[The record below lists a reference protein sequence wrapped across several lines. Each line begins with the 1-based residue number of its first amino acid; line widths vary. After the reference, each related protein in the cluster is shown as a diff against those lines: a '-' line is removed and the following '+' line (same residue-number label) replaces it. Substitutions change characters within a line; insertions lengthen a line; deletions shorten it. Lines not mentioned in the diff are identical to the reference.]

1 MKAVG
6 GVERAS
12 GKGRRS
18 APSSPRSL
26 LCFPQLLRTS
36 LAALTFISTLIVSA
50 QVDRIA
56 TEVELD
62 EVVITAQ
69 KEGFNVEAFIKQVME
84 DTTFHKA
91 FLNTRYHPHRLRS
104 VLKVR
109 AKDEKE
115 TASLYRTGF
124 LHRDGAEVWQQ
135 LDTVHETGKLRNRD
149 STFRYLT
156 AEMYDEVFFPKGRIV
171 ADNTVASRKLE
182 LQRGSK
188 LERYKS
194 ELKKFMFDPG
204 SEIGSVPFIGHKLAL
219 FNEDMAPLY
228 DFRISAGERNGHQC
242 WVFSAAAKP
251 EFRDGRT
258 VIKTMDTW
266 FDHVTNNVI
275 ARQYRIAHSSLI
287 LDFDIRIR
295 VVNSIVDGA
304 LVPTQ
309 VDYDGDWDIPMKKR
323 ELVRFVLEYSG
334 WRIIG

>member
-1 MKAVG
+1 M
-6 GVERAS
+6 RT
-12 GKGRRS
+12 
-18 APSSPRSL
+18 APSLARTRAHVPH
-26 LCFPQLLRTS
+26 LLRT
-36 LAALTFISTLIVSA
+36 AFFGTAFIPAVIAVA

-56 TEVELD
+56 TKVELD

-69 KEGFNVEAFIKQVME
+69 KDGFNVEDFIRRVME

-124 LHRDGAEVWQQ
+124 LHRDGAEVWLQ
-135 LDTVHETGKLRNRD
+135 LDTIHETGKLRHRD

-188 LERYKS
+188 IERYKS

-242 WVFSAAAKP
+242 WIFSAAAKP

-275 ARQYRIAHSSLI
+275 ARTYRIASSSVI
-287 LDFDIRIR
+287 LDFDIKIR
-295 VVNSIVDGA
+295 VENAIIDGA
-304 LVPTQ
+304 LVPTL

-334 WRIIG
+334 WRVVE

>member
-1 MKAVG
+1 M
-6 GVERAS
+6 
-12 GKGRRS
+12 
-18 APSSPRSL
+18 RSL
-26 LCFPQLLRTS
+26 RS
-36 LAALTFISTLIVSA
+36 IVAGWACTMVAVVCA
-50 QVDRIA
+50 QVERIA
-56 TEVELD
+56 TKVELD

-69 KEGFNVEAFIKQVME
+69 QDGFNVEAFIRQVME

-115 TASLYRTGF
+115 TASLYRTGY
-124 LHRDGAEVWQQ
+124 LYRDGAEVWQQ
-135 LDTVHETGKLRNRD
+135 LDTVYEQGKLRNRD

-156 AEMYDEVFFPKGRIV
+156 AEMYDDVFFPKGRIV

-188 LERYKS
+188 IERYKS

-228 DFRISAGERNGHQC
+228 DFKIRADERNGHQC
-242 WVFSAAAKP
+242 WVFSAEAKP
-251 EFRDGRT
+251 EFRDGRA

-266 FDHVTNNVI
+266 FDHVSNNVI
-275 ARQYRIAHSSLI
+275 ARQYRIAHSSVI
-287 LDFDIRIR
+287 LDFDIKIR
-295 VVNSIVDGA
+295 VENAIIEGA
-304 LVPTQ
+304 LVPTL
-309 VDYDGDWDIPMKKR
+309 VDYDGDWDIPLKKR
-323 ELVRFVLEYSG
+323 ELVRFVLKYSG
-334 WRIIG
+334 WRVIG

>member
-1 MKAVG
+1 MKHLRVFALFACSTVI
-6 GVERAS
+6 GVR
-12 GKGRRS
+12 
-18 APSSPRSL
+18 
-26 LCFPQLLRTS
+26 
-36 LAALTFISTLIVSA
+36 A

-56 TEVELD
+56 TKVELD

-69 KEGFNVEAFIKQVME
+69 KDGFNVEAFIQQVMD

-109 AKDEKE
+109 AKDEQE
-115 TASLYRTGF
+115 TATLYRTGH
-124 LHRDGAEVWQQ
+124 LHRNGDKVWLQ
-135 LDTVHETGKLRNRD
+135 LDTVHESGKLRHRD

-156 AEMYDEVFFPKGRIV
+156 AEMYDEVFFPKGEII

-182 LQRGSK
+182 LHRGSK
-188 LERYKS
+188 LDKYKS

-204 SEIGSVPFIGHKLAL
+204 SEIASVPFIGHKLAL

-228 DFRISAGERNGHQC
+228 DFKISADERNGHQC
-242 WVFSAAAKP
+242 WVFSAEAKP

-258 VIKTMDTW
+258 VIKKMDTW

-275 ARQYRIAHSSLI
+275 ARSYRIAHSSMI
-287 LDFDIRIR
+287 LDFDITIR
-295 VVNSIVDGA
+295 VENTIIDDA
-304 LVPTQ
+304 LVPTL

-323 ELVRFVLEYSG
+323 ELVRFVLNYSG

>member
-1 MKAVG
+1 MKHLRVVALFACSTVI
-6 GVERAS
+6 GVR
-12 GKGRRS
+12 
-18 APSSPRSL
+18 
-26 LCFPQLLRTS
+26 
-36 LAALTFISTLIVSA
+36 A

-56 TEVELD
+56 TKVELD

-69 KEGFNVEAFIKQVME
+69 KDGFNVEAFIQQVMD

-109 AKDEKE
+109 AKDEQE
-115 TASLYRTGF
+115 TATLYRTGH
-124 LHRDGAEVWQQ
+124 LHRNGDKVWLQ
-135 LDTVHETGKLRNRD
+135 LDTVHESGKLRHRD

-156 AEMYDEVFFPKGRIV
+156 AEMYDEVFFPKGELI

-182 LQRGSK
+182 LHRGSK
-188 LERYKS
+188 LDKYKS

-204 SEIGSVPFIGHKLAL
+204 SEIASVPFIGHKLAL

-228 DFRISAGERNGHQC
+228 DFKISADERNGHQC
-242 WVFSAAAKP
+242 WVFSAEAKP

-258 VIKTMDTW
+258 VIKKMDTW

-275 ARQYRIAHSSLI
+275 ARSYRIAHSSMI
-287 LDFDIRIR
+287 LDFDITIR
-295 VVNSIVDGA
+295 VENTIIDDA
-304 LVPTQ
+304 LVPTL

-323 ELVRFVLEYSG
+323 ELVRFVLNYSG

>member
-1 MKAVG
+1 MHVLRALVFAAGSSAV
-6 GVERAS
+6 VA
-12 GKGRRS
+12 
-18 APSSPRSL
+18 
-26 LCFPQLLRTS
+26 
-36 LAALTFISTLIVSA
+36 SA
-50 QVDRIA
+50 QVERIA
-56 TEVELD
+56 AEVELD

-69 KEGFNVEAFIKQVME
+69 QAGFNVEGFIRQVME

-104 VLKVR
+104 LLKVR
-109 AKDEKE
+109 TKDEKE
-115 TASLYRTGF
+115 TASLYRTGY
-124 LHRDGAEVWQQ
+124 LHRDGDQVWQQ
-135 LDTVHETGKLRNRD
+135 LDTVYERGKLRHRD

-156 AEMYDEVFFPKGRIV
+156 AEMYDDVFFPKGRIV

-204 SEIGSVPFIGHKLAL
+204 SEIGSVPFIGDKLAL

-228 DFRISAGERNGHQC
+228 DFRIRADERNGHQC

-251 EFRDGRT
+251 EFRNGRT

-266 FDHVTNNVI
+266 FDHVTNSVI
-275 ARQYRIAHSSLI
+275 ARQYRIAHSSVI

-295 VVNSIVDGA
+295 VENTIVDGA
-304 LVPTQ
+304 LVPTL

-334 WRIIG
+334 WRVIG

>member
-1 MKAVG
+1 MHVLRALVFAAGSSAV
-6 GVERAS
+6 VA
-12 GKGRRS
+12 
-18 APSSPRSL
+18 
-26 LCFPQLLRTS
+26 
-36 LAALTFISTLIVSA
+36 SA
-50 QVDRIA
+50 QVERIA
-56 TEVELD
+56 AEVELD

-69 KEGFNVEAFIKQVME
+69 QAGFNVEGFIRQVME

-104 VLKVR
+104 LLKVR
-109 AKDEKE
+109 TKDEKE
-115 TASLYRTGF
+115 TASLYRTGY
-124 LHRDGAEVWQQ
+124 LHRDGDQVWQQ
-135 LDTVHETGKLRNRD
+135 LDTVYERGKLRHRD

-156 AEMYDEVFFPKGRIV
+156 AEMYDDVFFPKGRIV

-204 SEIGSVPFIGHKLAL
+204 SEIGSVPFIGDKLAL

-228 DFRISAGERNGHQC
+228 DFRIRADERNGHQC

-251 EFRDGRT
+251 EFRNGRT

-266 FDHVTNNVI
+266 FDHVTNSVI
-275 ARQYRIAHSSLI
+275 ARQYRIAHSSVI

-295 VVNSIVDGA
+295 VENTIVEGA
-304 LVPTQ
+304 LVPTL

-334 WRIIG
+334 WRVIG

>member
-1 MKAVG
+1 MNGLRVIVLFACSAVLG
-6 GVERAS
+6 S
-12 GKGRRS
+12 Y
-18 APSSPRSL
+18 
-26 LCFPQLLRTS
+26 
-36 LAALTFISTLIVSA
+36 A

-56 TEVELD
+56 TKVELD

-69 KEGFNVEAFIKQVME
+69 KEGFNVEAFIQQVME

-109 AKDEKE
+109 ANDEQE
-115 TASLYRTGF
+115 TATLYRTGH
-124 LHRDGAEVWQQ
+124 LHRNGDKVWLQ
-135 LDTVHETGKLRNRD
+135 LDTVHESGKLRNRD

-156 AEMYDEVFFPKGRIV
+156 AEMYDEVFFPKGEII

-182 LQRGSK
+182 LHRGSK
-188 LERYKS
+188 LDKYKS

-204 SEIGSVPFIGHKLAL
+204 SEIASVPFIGHKLAL
-219 FNEDMAPLY
+219 FNDDMAPLY
-228 DFRISAGERNGHQC
+228 DFRISADERNGHQC
-242 WVFSAAAKP
+242 WVFSAEAKP

-258 VIKTMDTW
+258 VIKKMDTW

-275 ARQYRIAHSSLI
+275 ARTYRIAHSSVI
-287 LDFDIRIR
+287 LDFDITIR
-295 VVNSIVDGA
+295 VENTIIDDA
-304 LVPTQ
+304 LVPTL

-323 ELVRFVLEYSG
+323 ELVRFVLNYSG

>member
-1 MKAVG
+1 MLVFRNLVAAYALV
-6 GVERAS
+6 VAS
-12 GKGRRS
+12 
-18 APSSPRSL
+18 
-26 LCFPQLLRTS
+26 
-36 LAALTFISTLIVSA
+36 AASA
-50 QVDRIA
+50 QVERIA
-56 TEVELD
+56 TKVELD

-69 KEGFNVEAFIKQVME
+69 KEGFNVEGFIRQVMA

-91 FLNTRYHPHRLRS
+91 FLNTRYHPHHLRS
-104 VLKVR
+104 ILKVR
-109 AKDEKE
+109 AKEEKE
-115 TASLYRTGF
+115 TASLYRAGY
-124 LHRDGAEVWQQ
+124 LHRDGDKVWLQ
-135 LDTVHETGKLRNRD
+135 LDTVHEQGKLRNRD

-156 AEMYDEVFFPKGRIV
+156 AEMYDDVFFPKGRII
-171 ADNTVASRKLE
+171 ADNTVASRKLD

-194 ELKKFMFDPG
+194 ELKRFMFDPG

-228 DFRISAGERNGHQC
+228 DFKISAGERNGHQC
-242 WVFSAAAKP
+242 WVFSAEAKP

-287 LDFDIRIR
+287 LDFDIKIR
-295 VVNSIVDGA
+295 VENAIIDGA
-304 LVPTQ
+304 LVPTL

-334 WRIIG
+334 WRVIGT

>member
-1 MKAVG
+1 MHVLRALVFAAGSSAV
-6 GVERAS
+6 VA
-12 GKGRRS
+12 
-18 APSSPRSL
+18 
-26 LCFPQLLRTS
+26 
-36 LAALTFISTLIVSA
+36 SA
-50 QVDRIA
+50 QVERIA
-56 TEVELD
+56 AEVELD

-69 KEGFNVEAFIKQVME
+69 QAGFNVEGFIRQVME

-104 VLKVR
+104 LLKVR
-109 AKDEKE
+109 TKDEKE
-115 TASLYRTGF
+115 TASLYRTGY
-124 LHRDGAEVWQQ
+124 LHRDGDQVWQQ
-135 LDTVHETGKLRNRD
+135 LDTVYEQGKLRNRD

-156 AEMYDEVFFPKGRIV
+156 AEMYDDVFFPKGRIT
-171 ADNTVASRKLE
+171 ADNTVASRKLV

-204 SEIGSVPFIGHKLAL
+204 SEIGSVPFIGDKLAL

-228 DFRISAGERNGHQC
+228 DFGIRADERNGHQC

-275 ARQYRIAHSSLI
+275 ARQYRIAHSSII
-287 LDFDIRIR
+287 LDFDIKIR
-295 VVNSIVDGA
+295 VENTIVEGA
-304 LVPTQ
+304 LVPTL

-334 WRIIG
+334 WRVIG

>member
-1 MKAVG
+1 MKHLRVVALFACSTVI
-6 GVERAS
+6 GVR
-12 GKGRRS
+12 
-18 APSSPRSL
+18 
-26 LCFPQLLRTS
+26 
-36 LAALTFISTLIVSA
+36 A

-56 TEVELD
+56 TKVELD

-69 KEGFNVEAFIKQVME
+69 KDGFNVEAFIQQVMD

-109 AKDEKE
+109 AKDEQE
-115 TASLYRTGF
+115 NATLYRTGH
-124 LHRDGAEVWQQ
+124 LHRNGDMVWLQ
-135 LDTVHETGKLRNRD
+135 LDTVHESGKLRHRD

-156 AEMYDEVFFPKGRIV
+156 AEMYDEVFFPKGEII

-182 LQRGSK
+182 LHRGSK
-188 LERYKS
+188 LDKYKS

-204 SEIGSVPFIGHKLAL
+204 SEIASVPFIGHKLAL
-219 FNEDMAPLY
+219 FNDDMAPLY
-228 DFRISAGERNGHQC
+228 DFKISADERNGHQC
-242 WVFSAAAKP
+242 WVFRAEAKP

-258 VIKTMDTW
+258 VIKKMDTW

-275 ARQYRIAHSSLI
+275 ARSYRIAHSSMI
-287 LDFDIRIR
+287 LDFDITIR
-295 VVNSIVDGA
+295 VENTIIDGA
-304 LVPTQ
+304 LVPTL

-323 ELVRFVLEYSG
+323 ELVRFVLNYSG

>member
-1 MKAVG
+1 MHMQRTITVVLGCMVAVM
-6 GVERAS
+6 V
-12 GKGRRS
+12 
-18 APSSPRSL
+18 
-26 LCFPQLLRTS
+26 T
-36 LAALTFISTLIVSA
+36 A

-56 TEVELD
+56 TRVELD

-69 KEGFNVEAFIKQVME
+69 REGFNVEDFIRQVME

-91 FLNTRYHPHRLRS
+91 FLNTRYHPHHLRS
-104 VLKVR
+104 ILKVR
-109 AKDEKE
+109 AKDEQE
-115 TASLYRTGF
+115 TASMYRTGH
-124 LHRDGAEVWQQ
+124 LHRDGDQVWLQ
-135 LDTVHETGKLRNRD
+135 LDTVHEQGRLRNRD

-156 AEMYDEVFFPKGRIV
+156 AEMYDDVFFPKGRII

-188 LERYKS
+188 IERYKS

-204 SEIGSVPFIGHKLAL
+204 SEIGSVPLIGHKLAL

-228 DFRISAGERNGHQC
+228 DFKIRADERNGHQC
-242 WVFSAAAKP
+242 WVFSASAKP

-275 ARQYRIAHSSLI
+275 ARQYRVAHSSMI
-287 LDFDIRIR
+287 LDFDIKIR
-295 VVNSIVDGA
+295 VENAIVDGA
-304 LVPTQ
+304 LVPTL

-323 ELVRFVLEYSG
+323 ELVRFVLVYSG
-334 WRIIG
+334 WRVIG